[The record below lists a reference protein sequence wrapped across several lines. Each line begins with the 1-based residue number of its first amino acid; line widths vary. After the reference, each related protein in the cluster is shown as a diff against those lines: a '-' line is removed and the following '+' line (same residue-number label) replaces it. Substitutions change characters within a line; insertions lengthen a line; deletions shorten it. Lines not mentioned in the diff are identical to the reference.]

1 MSDSST
7 AADSFVTLTVTP
19 DTGLDL
25 VLDSMEASEEL
36 GRPFLIT
43 LDVSSATAKGDLHA
57 ILGSSATVTLTHPTK
72 DKRYFN
78 GVVARMRYRGLIGG
92 AYRYRMELRPWIW
105 LLSHQ
110 QDCRIFSSKSPWTI
124 MTTLFRDAGFTD
136 FSDKRQ
142 NSSGDAVLDYCVQ
155 YRESTFDFVT
165 RLMEQFGIY
174 YFVTHS
180 NGSHS
185 IAFADDPNS
194 HTALGKA
201 IPFVYDQTDWRTADD
216 HVWDWE
222 AEAQIRPGAYTL
234 REYNFTTPKADL
246 TAKSLSAGNHTYGT
260 NEVYDYPGLY
270 DTADD
275 GQKFAQVRMQ
285 DKETQ
290 RVSYGGT
297 SNARG
302 LGAGVKFTLSGF
314 SDAAA
319 NQEYLV
325 TESICSIRNAETR
338 SFQDGDIVDTFQ
350 CAMKVV
356 PGSRP
361 FRLRPVTPRPV
372 IRGPQTARV
381 AGESGQEI
389 TTDQYGRIKVKFPWD
404 RRTEEDET
412 SSCWIRVAQ
421 VWAGTAWGAMFI
433 PRIGQEVI
441 VEFLEGNPDR
451 PLVTGQVYN
460 ADMTVPYGLP
470 DNKTRSTIKSNSSL
484 NGGGFNEFRFEDK
497 KDSEEVFLQAQKDFN
512 VVVLNNETVKITQD
526 TTTTVDKGNRS
537 VTVSTGN
544 NTLEVSQGNRSVTV
558 DKGNDTHTV
567 STGNRDVTVSKGN
580 DTHTVSTGNRGVT
593 VSQGNDTHTI
603 STGNREVT
611 VSTGKDTLTVST
623 GDHTISVTAGSS
635 KLTAGTAITL
645 AVGANSI
652 KIDTTGVTISATKI
666 SISATAELEASGLTT
681 SVAGKTMLK
690 LDGGPMAELTGGL
703 VKIN

>member
-1 MSDSST
+1 MSASQSS
-7 AADSFVTLTVTP
+7 ANPYVTLTITP
-19 DTGLDL
+19 DTGLGL

-36 GRPFLIT
+36 GRPFLIQ
-43 LDVSSATAKGDLHA
+43 LDVSSDKAKGDLHA
-57 ILGSSATVTLTHPTK
+57 ILGSSATVALTHPTK

-78 GVVARMRYRGLIGG
+78 GVVARIRYRGLIAG
-92 AYRYRMELRPWIW
+92 AYRYRLELRPWIW

-110 QDCRIFSSKSPWTI
+110 QDCRIFSAQSPWTI
-124 MTTLFRDAGFTD
+124 MTSLFRDAGFTD

-142 NSSGDAVLDYCVQ
+142 NGSGDTVLDYCVQ

-174 YFVTHS
+174 YFVTHAS
-180 NGSHS
+180 GTHT

-194 HTALGKA
+194 HTALSKA
-201 IPFVYDQTDWRTADD
+201 IPYQYDQTDWRTVDD

-246 TAKSLSAGNHTYGT
+246 TAKSLISGNHTYGS

-270 DTADD
+270 DTADA
-275 GQKFAQVRMQ
+275 GQKVAQIRMQ

-290 RVSYGGT
+290 RLVYGGT

-314 SDAAA
+314 SDTAA

-325 TESICSIRNAETR
+325 TESICSIRSAETR
-338 SFQDGDIVDTFQ
+338 SQKEDDIVDTFQ
-350 CAMKVV
+350 CVMKVV

-361 FRLRPVTPRPV
+361 FRLQPVTPRPV

-404 RRTEEDET
+404 RRTAEDEN

-421 VWAGTAWGAMFI
+421 IWAGTAWGAMFI

-460 ADMTVPYGLP
+460 ADVTVPYTLP

-526 TTTTVDKGNRS
+526 STTTVDKGNRAI
-537 VTVSTGN
+537 TVSTGN
-544 NTLEVSQGNRSVTV
+544 QTLEVSKGNRSVTV
-558 DKGNDTHTV
+558 DQGNDTHTVSTGDRSVTVSTGNDTHTV
-567 STGNRDVTVSKGN
+567 STGNRSVTVSKGN
-580 DTHTVSTGNRGVT
+580 DTHTVSTG
-593 VSQGNDTHTI
+593 D
-603 STGNREVT
+603 REP
-611 VSTGKDTLTVST
+611 SPCR
-623 GDHTISVTAGSS
+623 AGR
-635 KLTAGTAITL
+635 TR
-645 AVGANSI
+645 
-652 KIDTTGVTISATKI
+652 
-666 SISATAELEASGLTT
+666 
-681 SVAGKTMLK
+681 
-690 LDGGPMAELTGGL
+690 
-703 VKIN
+703 